1 VTARRD
7 RLLELATELVT
18 ARARVTELE
27 AQIDDLFDDGATR
40 PGRRSTR
47 RREER
52 GGSDGAGGA
61 ALPPTTNG
69 HGNGHGPGRGNY
81 QRQFSAETVKVEA
94 LARDGMAPVE
104 IAAKLG
110 WKGRPGNLKVSNVIY
125 RARRAGRLPK
135 AGASR

>member
-1 VTARRD
+1 MTARRD

-27 AQIDDLFDDGATR
+27 AQIDELFGDGATR

-47 RREER
+47 RKEER

-61 ALPPTTNG
+61 ALPPVTNG
-69 HGNGHGPGRGNY
+69 T
-81 QRQFSAETVKVEA
+81 RQERIVA
-94 LARDGMAPVE
+94 LAKAGHDSGEIAEELGVPRKIIGMA
-104 IAAKLG
+104 L
-110 WKGRPGNLKVSNVIY
+110 W
-125 RARRAGRLPK
+125 RARKAGDLPK

>member
-1 VTARRD
+1 MTKRD

-27 AQIDDLFDDGATR
+27 AQIDELFGDDGATR
-40 PGRRSTR
+40 PGRRPTR
-47 RREER
+47 RKEAR

-69 HGNGHGPGRGNY
+69 ASNGHGPGRGHY

-110 WKGRPGNLKVSNVIY
+110 WKGRAGNLKVSNVIY

-135 AGASR
+135 AEASR

>member
-1 VTARRD
+1 MTARRD

-27 AQIDDLFDDGATR
+27 AQIDELFGEGDGATR

-47 RREER
+47 RKEAR

-61 ALPPTTNG
+61 ALPPTT
-69 HGNGHGPGRGNY
+69 NGHGPGRGNY

-94 LARDGMAPVE
+94 LARDGMAPVD

-110 WKGRPGNLKVSNVIY
+110 WKGRSGNLKASNVIY

-135 AGASR
+135 GEASR